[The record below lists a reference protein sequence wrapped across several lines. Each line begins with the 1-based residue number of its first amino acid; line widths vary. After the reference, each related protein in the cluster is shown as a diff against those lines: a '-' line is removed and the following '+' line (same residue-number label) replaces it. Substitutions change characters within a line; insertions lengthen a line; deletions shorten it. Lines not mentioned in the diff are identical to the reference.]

1 MGVQKKTR
9 KFAEVK
15 RVIGKRDGR
24 RKENIKKAEEI
35 QAANKKKSGPDGEL
49 VREIPQMPSQM
60 FDQANLAMTPPYSVL
75 VDTSFLNRT
84 VQMKLSLLETL
95 MDTLYAT
102 CIPVI
107 TDCVM
112 AELEKLGPK
121 YTIARRVAKDERWER
136 MKCQHKGVYA
146 DDCLVTR
153 VKENP
158 VYIVATQD
166 KELQRRLRRI
176 PGVPILKV
184 GRGKYFIERLPGALE

>member
-24 RKENIKKAEEI
+24 RKENIKKNEEA
-35 QAANKKKSGPDGEL
+35 QAAANKKSGPDGEL
-49 VREIPQMPSQM
+49 IREVPQMPSQM